1 MTSTDEYRQAVV
13 VALANSARGRRAH
26 RVSAIVEMWRV
37 GIDPAAHWLEISSS
51 IPDDVPKLDPPVDET
66 LASTNIDGLV
76 ELIAAER
83 ERGTR
88 LVTVLDEE
96 YPRNLRGLSDR
107 PPYLWV
113 RGSVTAMAS
122 EMSIAIVGT
131 RQASDAAL
139 SDARDVS
146 RRMVEAEVTV
156 FSGLA
161 LGIDTAAHDGAMAG
175 AGTTIAVMGTGTG
188 TVYPRSNEHLAEEII
203 SSGGALVSQ
212 FMPEATARRW
222 TFPIRNALMSGMTRG
237 TLVIEASETS
247 GAKLQ
252 ARIALEQGKRL
263 MLWHSL
269 VDAEPWAR
277 RYVDFRGAIRVSTA
291 EEVVEILRKSKPPD
305 DQLELC

>member
-13 VALANSARGRRAH
+13 VALANSARGRAH
-26 RVSAIVEMWRV
+26 WVSAIVEMWRV
-37 GIDPAAHWLEISSS
+37 GIDPAAHWLEVSSS

-88 LVTVLDEE
+88 LVTVLDKE
-96 YPRNLRGLSDR
+96 YPRNLRGLSGR

-146 RRMVEAEVTV
+146 RRMAEAGVTV

-161 LGIDTAAHDGAMAG
+161 LGIDTAAHAGAMAG

-212 FMPEATARRW
+212 FMPEKTGRRW
-222 TFPIRNALMSGMTRG
+222 TFPMRNAVMSGMVRA
-237 TLVIEASETS
+237 TLVIEASEMS

-252 ARIALEQGKRL
+252 ARIALKQDKQL

-269 VDAEPWAR
+269 ADAEPWAR
-277 RYVDFRGAIRVSTA
+277 RYVDSRGATRVSTA
-291 EEVVEILRKSKPPD
+291 EQVLEILRSTEPPI
-305 DQLELC
+305 DQLALS